1 MRCVHYQFR
10 GDCFVFPWFNGSGA
24 ILNLIYVVILING
37 FLLLFHLILETLHTL
52 FKFCSF
58 DAFDRIF
65 FFPTSKKNVKLL
77 DDYISSWVIVA
88 IFSSDCLIDM
98 HGVGYMNYDHWVTF
112 SLKDKCKCKCLG
124 NCLFDL
130 LLLNSLVWW
139 QETLIISSPNVLYF
153 INLI

>member
-1 MRCVHYQFR
+1 MWSSWSMDFCSCSIWSWKRYIHC
-10 GDCFVFPWFNGSGA
+10 
-24 ILNLIYVVILING
+24 LNSV
-37 FLLLFHLILETLHTL
+37 LLMHLIE
-52 FKFCSF
+52 F
-58 DAFDRIF
+58 F

-98 HGVGYMNYDHWVTF
+98 HGVGYMNYDHWVAF

-124 NCLFDL
+124 NCLLDL